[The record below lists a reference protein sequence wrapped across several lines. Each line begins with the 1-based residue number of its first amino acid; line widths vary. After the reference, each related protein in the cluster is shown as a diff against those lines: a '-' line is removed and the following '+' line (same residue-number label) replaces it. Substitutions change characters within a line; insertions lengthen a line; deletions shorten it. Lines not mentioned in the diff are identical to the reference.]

1 MLSPTLTTWRLVL
14 HVLAATI
21 WVGGQF
27 ALAGV
32 VPSLRRVSPDATRAA
47 ARAFSRIAW
56 PAFAVLVVT
65 GIWNLV
71 EVDVTT
77 ASSAYQVTLFVK
89 VTLAIVSGAAAAVH
103 QVGRTRLAL
112 AAGGAIGLLAAVGAL
127 FLGVLLRTG
136 S

>member
-14 HVLAATI
+14 HIFAATI

-32 VPSLRRVSPDATRAA
+32 VPSLRRVSPEATKAA

-56 PAFAVLVVT
+56 PAFAVLLVT
-65 GIWNLV
+65 GIWNLM

-77 ASSAYQVTLFVK
+77 APTSYQVTVLVK
-89 VTLAIVSGAAAAVH
+89 ITLAVVSGAAAAVH
-103 QVGRTRLAL
+103 QVGQSKLAL
-112 AAGGAIGLLAAVGAL
+112 ATGGAIGALAAVGAL